1 MVADVIVR
9 DDRPVELLRLA
20 FGNDEPAAPVRRQA
34 RAVLDDFPSADLVD
48 DVLVVI
54 SELIENVTRHTHG
67 GGELRLTRE
76 DGVIVVEVHDA
87 DSAPPRLLPPDDRRI
102 GGRGLLV
109 VEGMARR
116 WGVRP
121 EETGKTVW
129 AEIGR

>member
-1 MVADVIVR
+1 
-9 DDRPVELLRLA
+9 VELLRLA

-34 RAVLDDFPSADLVD
+34 RAALDEIPHPDAVD

-54 SELIENVTRHTHG
+54 SELVENVTRHTHG
-67 GGELRLTRE
+67 GGELRLAHE
-76 DGVIVVEVHDA
+76 DEVIVIEVHDGDA
-87 DSAPPRLLPPDDRRI
+87 TAPRLLPPDDRRI

-109 VEGMARR
+109 VAGMARR

-129 AEIGR
+129 AEIGC